1 MCQLFQEKEIP
12 HRIKD
17 VIKYGEFLEV
27 KKVAN
32 NWNQGAKGKRPWA
45 KVISGFTSFGT
56 IDILGQVILRCEKTV
71 LSNAEYLAV
80 SLASTE

>member
-32 NWNQGAKGKRPWA
+32 N
-45 KVISGFTSFGT
+45 
-56 IDILGQVILRCEKTV
+56 
-71 LSNAEYLAV
+71 
-80 SLASTE
+80 